1 MVGQRARVVKGIRRL
16 NKTIEVFRPLQV
28 VPIDFRFPGDVSACF
43 GLQAT
48 VVGRFPVDRPVIPA
62 FGEYSLEFEG
72 KKIHPVNFIV
82 PWVSQEAFSD
92 ATQHRL
98 GILPLA
104 VQVGTS
110 RMITGFYHDLDRQR
124 LDAPPRRG
132 ISLACSRSSQYFM
145 MGSSTARRSGELSE
159 LKAQNCLS

>member
-1 MVGQRARVVKGIRRL
+1 M
-16 NKTIEVFRPLQV
+16 
-28 VPIDFRFPGDVSACF
+28 SACF

-82 PWVSQEAFSD
+82 PWVSQEVFSD
-92 ATQHRL
+92 ATQHRPDF
-98 GILPLA
+98 LPLA

-124 LDAPPRRG
+124 LDAPPR
-132 ISLACSRSSQYFM
+132 ISDLQEEPVFQPYSVRFTFHCYRA
-145 MGSSTARRSGELSE
+145 
-159 LKAQNCLS
+159 

>member
-1 MVGQRARVVKGIRRL
+1 MNGIRRL
-16 NKTIEVFRPLQV
+16 NKTIEVYRPLQV

-82 PWVSQEAFSD
+82 PWVSQEVFSD
-92 ATQHRL
+92 ATQHRPDF
-98 GILPLA
+98 LPLA

-124 LDAPPRRG
+124 LDALP
-132 ISLACSRSSQYFM
+132 ISGDNQE
-145 MGSSTARRSGELSE
+145 ARPFQPYSVRFTFH
-159 LKAQNCLS
+159 CYRV

>member
-1 MVGQRARVVKGIRRL
+1 MNGIRRL

-82 PWVSQEAFSD
+82 PWVSQEVFSD
-92 ATQHRL
+92 ATQHRPDL
-98 GILPLA
+98 LPLA

-124 LDAPPRRG
+124 LDAPPRTSDLQEDTIFQPYSVRFTFH
-132 ISLACSRSSQYFM
+132 CYRV
-145 MGSSTARRSGELSE
+145 
-159 LKAQNCLS
+159 